1 MRGFDDPRGRRSE
14 ELAFEAERA
23 DKDGDA
29 ARARA
34 RFAQAAEL
42 EEQVVADTDP
52 AEPRVKG
59 VLAVSSVALWYKA
72 RRFTRAQTLARHY
85 LAVGAAADEE
95 SVRELR
101 ALIRKAQQD
110 NDTRV
115 QQTTALMA
123 KRSDVVQRYCEVR
136 DQIEWRRATLSSG
149 PIVPPTATAEL
160 ERLWTR
166 LDEDDRLAIEAEME
180 ALESLENT
188 GEFLCADVELDKVE
202 AAGPRAARASR

>member
-1 MRGFDDPRGRRSE
+1 MRGFDDSRSRRSE

-23 DKDGDA
+23 ARGGDLTTA
-29 ARARA
+29 QAL
-34 RFAQAAEL
+34 FAQAAEL

-52 AEPRVKG
+52 SEPRVRG

-101 ALIRKAQQD
+101 ALMHKAQQD
-110 NDTRV
+110 NDARGRHM
-115 QQTTALMA
+115 TALAA
-123 KRSDVVQRYCEVR
+123 KRSVVVQRYCEVR
-136 DQIEWRRATLSSG
+136 DQIEWRWATLTSG
-149 PIVPPTATAEL
+149 PAVPSSATAEL
-160 ERLWTR
+160 ERLWAR
-166 LDEDDRLAIEAEME
+166 LGEDDRLAIEAEIE
-180 ALESLENT
+180 VLESLENT

-202 AAGPRAARASR
+202 ATGPRAVGALG